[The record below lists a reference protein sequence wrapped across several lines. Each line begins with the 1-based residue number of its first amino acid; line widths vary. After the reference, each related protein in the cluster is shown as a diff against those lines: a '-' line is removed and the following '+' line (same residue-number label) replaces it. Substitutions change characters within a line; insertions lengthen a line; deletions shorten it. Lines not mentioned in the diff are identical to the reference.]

1 MLSFV
6 IILNMADEKN
16 KRRQIQNKI
25 SNEGYIRIASSI
37 AKVPTVKQTYM
48 ATSKTLQE
56 DAKHYLKIN
65 IEGMSTNTL
74 LQYKTYLDFLSHAT
88 ELQKQSASANQM
100 YDLLLS
106 VHKTKNKYVA
116 VRIKN
121 KYTLRQMQRDSEIA
135 LDYFKNKI
143 EQFTI
148 KDKFHKQLVSRG
160 NQLDDEKNKIS
171 QEAAEK
177 RKKIMK
183 EVDDYVKE
191 IEKKQQEEAEER
203 EKLLAENKRMKE
215 VIEQSIKEGQ
225 QLQEQFEKEMKEI
238 QEKIEKEKNEK
249 KKKKNREIQKQI
261 EELRRNI
268 EKYSKENIQLKK
280 DLDELRKKNGELAEL
295 SIAFDNEKYKMT
307 KQMDEQQK
315 ESVFILG
322 ENEEI
327 KQRVKTI
334 KMNKEEMA
342 SLLKEYESDNAKI
355 KTMSSLYN
363 TYIKQYS
370 SLSNELFPSK
380 ITVHKHD

>member
-1 MLSFV
+1 
-6 IILNMADEKN
+6 MADEKN
-16 KRRQIQNKI
+16 KRRQNPNKI
-25 SNEGYIRIASSI
+25 SGEGYIRIASSI
-37 AKVPTVKQTYM
+37 AKVPTVKQPYM

-56 DAKHYLKIN
+56 DAKHFLNIN

-74 LQYKTYLDFLSHAT
+74 LQYKTYLDLLSQAT
-88 ELQKQSASANQM
+88 ELKKQSAPANKM

-106 VHKTKNKYVA
+106 AHKTKNKYVS

-121 KYTLRQMQRDSEIA
+121 RFTLRQMQRDSEIA

-171 QEAAEK
+171 QEAEEK
-177 RKKIMK
+177 RKKIIK
-183 EVDDYVKE
+183 EAEDYVKE
-191 IEKKQQEEAEER
+191 LEKKQEEESEER
-203 EKLLAENKRMKE
+203 GQLLAESRRMKE
-215 VIEQSIKEGQ
+215 VIEESTKEGQ
-225 QLQEQFEKEMKEI
+225 ELQEQYEKEMKEI
-238 QEKIEKEKNEK
+238 QERIEKEKNEE

-261 EELRRNI
+261 EDLRRNI

-280 DLDELRKKNGELAEL
+280 DIDELRKKNGELEEL
-295 SIAFDNEKYKMT
+295 SRAFDNEKYKMT
-307 KQMDEQQK
+307 KQMDEQQR

-327 KQRVKTI
+327 KERVKTA

-342 SLLKEYESDNAKI
+342 VLLKEYESDNAKI
-355 KTMSSLYN
+355 RTMSSLYN

-370 SLSNELFPSK
+370 MLSNELFPPK